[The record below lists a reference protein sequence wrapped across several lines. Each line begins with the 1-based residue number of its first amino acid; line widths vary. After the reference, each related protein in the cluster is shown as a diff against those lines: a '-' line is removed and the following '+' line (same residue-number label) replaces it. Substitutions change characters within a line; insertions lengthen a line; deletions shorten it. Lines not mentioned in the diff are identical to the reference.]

1 MLHKSRRK
9 ARIIAMK
16 ALYAMDVGDLKL
28 QEALTQIV
36 DTANLDQNA
45 KEFTYNIIQKVV
57 EKQDQIDQK
66 IQLVAPQYA
75 VERIA
80 AVDRALLRIGV
91 YELTESNVPPAV
103 VIDEAIEIAKEYSTD
118 QSGSFINGILASIL
132 KNTVNENV
140 KHS

>member
-1 MLHKSRRK
+1 
-9 ARIIAMK
+9 MK